1 MRRTATSTIIHHHG
15 KPEVATIGHAKVGE
29 SYALSQL
36 CKKTVNKRQKI
47 FSPKILQNYS
57 AGVRKILEALIRIW
71 VEKRRTLF
79 CFGRNILI
87 YYSLFPQDDKINS
100 MGSFQHCQALHLFHA
115 AGSLQG
121 LSVLAVIG
129 LTINVSKLQF

>member
-1 MRRTATSTIIHHHG
+1 MRSTATSTIIHHHG

-29 SYALSQL
+29 SNALSQL
-36 CKKTVNKRQKI
+36 CKKTVNKRPKI
-47 FSPKILQNYS
+47 FSPKKFSKTTKDYS

-100 MGSFQHCQALHLFHA
+100 MGSFQHCQALHLFLA

-121 LSVLAVIG
+121 LSELLAVIG
-129 LTINVSKLQF
+129 

>member
-29 SYALSQL
+29 SNALSQL
-36 CKKTVNKRQKI
+36 RKKTVNKRPKI
-47 FSPKILQNYS
+47 FSPKILQNHEKLIFS

-115 AGSLQG
+115 AGILQA
-121 LSVLAVIG
+121 LSELLAVIG
-129 LTINVSKLQF
+129 